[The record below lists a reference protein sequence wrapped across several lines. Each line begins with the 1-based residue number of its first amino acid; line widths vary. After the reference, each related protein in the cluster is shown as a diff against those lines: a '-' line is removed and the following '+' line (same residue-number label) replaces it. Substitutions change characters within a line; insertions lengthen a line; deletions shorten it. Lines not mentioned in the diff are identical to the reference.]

1 MHENDVLLQGLIN
14 DQMAFYACD
23 ISHMAEE
30 IRQMH
35 QTSPIATIVLGRAL
49 AAATM
54 MCASLKNDTD
64 SLTLMINGGGPI
76 GNILV
81 VGNARLQMKA
91 YVADP
96 GVDVE
101 PGDKPGFNIAG
112 AVGTDGFVTV
122 SKDLGLREPYV
133 GRTPLVSGEIGED
146 VAAYYLQSEQQPS
159 IVYVNTWLE
168 TDMSVI
174 NAGGITLKPLPDC
187 SEETLSEI
195 EQRIGEI
202 SKFPMYLMT
211 ENIDDVLKH
220 IFEGMQLTVL
230 ERREPAL
237 VCDCSKERFAGV
249 LATLGSD
256 ELEQMISEDQGAE
269 IVCSFC
275 NKKYRFE
282 ADELKAIRA
291 GKEDAAGQQA

>member
-1 MHENDVLLQGLIN
+1 MKEQDILLQGTIN
-14 DQMAFYACD
+14 GDMAVYACD
-23 ISHMAEE
+23 VSHMAEE
-30 IRQMH
+30 IRQLH
-35 QTSPIATIVLGRAL
+35 EASPIATIVLGRAL

-54 MCASLKNDTD
+54 MCATLKNERD

-81 VGNARLQMKA
+81 VGNARLEMKA
-91 YVADP
+91 YVGDP

-101 PGDKPGFNIAG
+101 PGEKPGFNIAG

-187 SEETLSEI
+187 SEQTLAEI
-195 EQRIGEI
+195 EGRIAEI
-202 SKFPMYLMT
+202 GNFPMYLMT
-211 ENIDDVLKH
+211 EDI
-220 IFEGMQLTVL
+220 EAVL
-230 ERREPAL
+230 ERIFAGMDLTILERRRPRL
-237 VCDCSKERFAGV
+237 VCDCSRERFAGV
-249 LATLGSD
+249 LATLEDS
-256 ELEQMISEDQGAE
+256 ELADMIAADQGAE

-275 NKKYRFE
+275 NKKYHF
-282 ADELKAIRA
+282 DGPELEAIRERKT
-291 GKEDAAGQQA
+291 GAAGPA

>member
-1 MHENDVLLQGLIN
+1 MKENDILLQGLIN
-14 DQMAFYACD
+14 NEMAVYACD
-23 ISHMAEE
+23 ISRMAEE
-30 IRQMH
+30 IRKVH
-35 QTSPIATIVLGRAL
+35 NASPVATIILGRAL

-54 MCASLKNDTD
+54 MCATLKNESD
-64 SLTLMINGGGPI
+64 SLTLMINGGGPV

-101 PGDKPGFNIAG
+101 PGEKPGFNIAG

-122 SKDLGLREPYV
+122 SKDLGMRDPYI

-195 EQRIGEI
+195 ESRIGEI
-202 SKFPMYLMT
+202 SNFPMYLMT
-211 ENIDDVLKH
+211 EDIDEVLKR
-220 IFEGMQLTVL
+220 IFAGMDLAIL
-230 ERREPAL
+230 ERREPKL
-237 VCDCSKERFAGV
+237 VCDCSRERFAGV
-249 LATLGSD
+249 LATLGED
-256 ELEQMISEDQGAE
+256 EIRKMIDEDNGAE

-275 NKKYRFE
+275 NKKYRFGS
-282 ADELKAIRA
+282 DELEELRSRTAVQE
-291 GKEDAAGQQA
+291 GEHG